1 MGILTTPDK
10 EKIKRTIPK
19 ASNKIIDATVAR
31 LYIAYP
37 DPTKWVYTGLMGAI
51 ALVDDLVGHTFFLK
65 LVDITGH
72 RGVLWDQ
79 ELYVDFEYNQD
90 RKFFHTFEIEDCL
103 VGLLFEDTNDATHF
117 YKRVTHRQKHGS
129 SATVK
134 NKNAIALKERVEPK
148 GHNTPG
154 PRGEYMDVN
163 TAQRQRRAK
172 GVLYYDDVPP
182 PEWRSLYA
190 ELESAGITE
199 DMIVDNRQFIKDYIA
214 QQGGP
219 LVGLEPPVPRKY
231 QKAHEKA
238 VAIDKEDT
246 TSIPESR
253 PSMKHKKAP
262 PPPPLA
268 HQSSPSVAASS
279 NQSVNSSTPEAESS
293 PTPTPA
299 PEPAPAEPVKRVFR
313 VPPASAIPPP
323 VRTASTASNER
334 PLPTPPS
341 QQQQQQQQQPLYQ
354 PPQPTSPD
362 TQRKYNVPPPL
373 ANTVHKV
380 PPPFQPSQA
389 QQSPHNAPAPPPR
402 GGVQPPAP
410 PARGNAPPPP
420 PRANHSV
427 PSNGPAPPPRA
438 SPMAPSGTGANGA
451 HPPPAPPPRASRGAA
466 PPPPPPRSLA
476 AHPNNS
482 PQVPP
487 RNAFLQQPTQP
498 QQQQQQQPQPQPT
511 TPAPPALQPRPM
523 AVPPPTQQ
531 PQAQPYGQTAVPA
544 PPPPPLA
551 QQQQQQQQQQQPQAQ
566 DYGQSAA
573 SAPPP
578 PPPPPAMPPMSTG
591 ATPAPP
597 APNMSSGT
605 FTESTGDAGR
615 DALLS
620 SIRGAGIGSLKK
632 TDKSQLEKPSVI
644 LQEAKGEPVQSN
656 DASGAAGGSAPGAPP
671 ASLAD
676 ALSVALNKRKGKV
689 AHSDDEDDDE
699 W

>member
-1 MGILTTPDK
+1 MGILTTQDK

-90 RKFFHTFEIEDCL
+90 RKYFHTFEIEDCL
-103 VGLLFEDTNDATHF
+103 VGLLFEDTNDASHF
-117 YKRVTHRQKHGS
+117 FKRVTHRQKHGS

-134 NKNAIALKERVEPK
+134 NKNAIALKERAEPK
-148 GHNTPG
+148 GHTAPG
-154 PRGEYMDVN
+154 PRGEFMDVN
-163 TAQRQRRAK
+163 TAQRQRRTK

-219 LVGLEPPVPRKY
+219 LVGLEPPIPRKY
-231 QKAHEKA
+231 QRAHEKA
-238 VAIDKEDT
+238 VGVENAEET
-246 TSIPESR
+246 ASISESR

-268 HQSSPSVAASS
+268 PQTSSPSLPTSS
-279 NQSVNSSTPEAESS
+279 NQSISSPTPEVESS

-299 PEPAPAEPVKRVFR
+299 TEPASEAPAEPAKRVFR
-313 VPPASAIPPP
+313 VPPPLAVAPP
-323 VRTASTASNER
+323 VRSTSTSSSDR
-334 PLPTPPS
+334 PLPVPPS
-341 QQQQQQQQQPLYQ
+341 QQQQNPPQQQQYQ
-354 PPQPTSPD
+354 PSPSPQNQTPPN
-362 TQRKYNVPPPL
+362 TQRKFAVPPPL
-373 ANTVHKV
+373 STTAHQV
-380 PPPFQPSQA
+380 PPPPQLNQA
-389 QQSPHNAPAPPPR
+389 QQALQNAPSPPAR
-402 GGVQPPAP
+402 GGVPPPAP
-410 PARGNAPPPP
+410 PSRGNAPPPP
-420 PRANHSV
+420 PRANHSINTNV
-427 PSNGPAPPPRA
+427 NVPAPPPRA
-438 SPMAPSGTGANGA
+438 SPITPTRTGTNGSQ
-451 HPPPAPPPRASRGAA
+451 PPPAPPPRASRGAA
-466 PPPPPPRSLA
+466 PPPPPPRSLVP
-476 AHPNNS
+476 HPS
-482 PQVPP
+482 GPPQAPP
-487 RNAFLQQPTQP
+487 RNAFSQQPP
-498 QQQQQQQPQPQPT
+498 SQQQPS
-511 TPAPPALQPRPM
+511 APVPPPLQPRPM
-523 AVPPPTQQ
+523 AVPPSQQHQTQ
-531 PQAQPYGQTAVPA
+531 P
-544 PPPPPLA
+544 
-551 QQQQQQQQQQQPQAQ
+551 
-566 DYGQSAA
+566 YGQSAA
-573 SAPPP
+573 AAAPPPPP
-578 PPPPPAMPPMSTG
+578 PPPPPAMSAMSAMPSG
-591 ATPAPP
+591 STPAPP
-597 APNMSSGT
+597 APPPPDMSSGT

-620 SIRGAGIGSLKK
+620 SIRGAGVGSLKK
-632 TDKSQLEKPSVI
+632 TDKSQLEKPSVL

-656 DASGAAGGSAPGAPP
+656 DTSSGGGGTAAGAPP

-689 AHSDDEDDDE
+689 AHSDDDDDDE